1 MTAPEPVG
9 EAKLGSPE
17 MPEWLSSLKNDAG
30 VLTLVSETVSESG
43 DFHLRVVFWGV
54 LLKVVQKFQN
64 ALLMAGIPSILVIGF
79 NYEPWFN
86 TTQDTLD
93 KCSASTLDAVGQTLV
108 TYLFQSN

>member
-1 MTAPEPVG
+1 
-9 EAKLGSPE
+9 
-17 MPEWLSSLKNDAG
+17 
-30 VLTLVSETVSESG
+30 
-43 DFHLRVVFWGV
+43 
-54 LLKVVQKFQN
+54 
-64 ALLMAGIPSILVIGF
+64 MAGIPSILVIGF